1 MLNKKIELLISCIKV
16 KEIEF
21 SLTRDQ
27 RSDREYKHQS
37 IFALFCR
44 NFHPGKCF
52 FMLFELPNK
61 QSSSNRLILV
71 EKLSKQP
78 IQLI

>member
-1 MLNKKIELLISCIKV
+1 
-16 KEIEF
+16 
-21 SLTRDQ
+21 
-27 RSDREYKHQS
+27 
-37 IFALFCR
+37 
-44 NFHPGKCF
+44 
-52 FMLFELPNK
+52 MLFELPNK